1 MGFDWKSLLG
11 NVAPLLGTAIGGP
24 FGALAGTAVK
34 AALGLADDSDEEAI
48 QKAMQKATPE
58 QLLALQNAER
68 QFKLDM
74 EKLNVDVMKLDADDR
89 NSARQREV
97 TITGWGKYAT
107 PMLAGLATMGFM
119 LATGYVLTQGM
130 HGIDPGVAAFIG
142 SLIGN
147 LSSKAEMVYN
157 YYFGSSLSSKGKDQM
172 LFNSAP
178 TK

>member
-34 AALGLADDSDEEAI
+34 AALGLADGSDEAALEA
-48 QKAMQKATPE
+48 AMKRATPE

-74 EKLNVDVMKLDADDR
+74 EKLNVDVMKIDAEDR

-97 TITGWGKYAT
+97 TLTGWGKFAT
-107 PMLAGLATMGFM
+107 PTLAT
-119 LATGYVLTQGM
+119 LATAGFLGATAYVLGWGM
-130 HGIDPGVAAFIG
+130 RRA
-142 SLIGN
+142 LI
-147 LSSKAEMVYN
+147 LVLLHS
-157 YYFGSSLSSKGKDQM
+157 
-172 LFNSAP
+172 
-178 TK
+178 

>member
-34 AALGLADDSDEEAI
+34 AALGLADDSDENAI
-48 QKAMQKATPE
+48 KVAMQKATPE

-74 EKLNVDVMKLDADDR
+74 EKLNVDVMKIDADDR
-89 NSARQREV
+89 NSARSREV
-97 TITGWGKYAT
+97 NVQGWGKFAT
-107 PMLAGLATMGFM
+107 PGLAV
-119 LATGYVLTQGM
+119 LATVGFLGATAYVLGWGM
-130 HGIDPGVAAFIG
+130 KGIDPGVATFVG
-142 SLIGN
+142 MLLGN
-147 LSSKAEMVYN
+147 ISSKADLVYA
-157 YYFGSSLSSKGKDQM
+157 YYFGSSASGRNKDQM
-172 LFNSAP
+172 LFNSTP